1 MKIVDLGGFLDF
13 KRENLAAD
21 VTAGLTSAL
30 VTIPDGM
37 ASAVLAGVSPIHGLY
52 ALMAGT
58 PVAALTTSSQFMYVA
73 NTGAL
78 AVAVGSAL
86 VGLSGEQLV
95 QSLVVLTL
103 LVGLFQLLLGLF
115 KLGSLLRFVS
125 NAVLT
130 GFMTGI
136 ALLIIL
142 GQLGELT
149 GFHSEYSNKVLQ
161 AMDLVLNWSHID
173 WRSLVIGL
181 VTVTMILLVERTPL
195 AKFNMVLSMLGAA
208 LFVYLLN
215 WPSVALVGD
224 IADIPRSLPRP
235 VLPDLALVP
244 GLIVPAVAVGIIGLV
259 QAAGVS
265 KTVPNPDGRYSDVS
279 RDFAGQG
286 LANLASGFFRG
297 MPIGGTMSETAVNVN
312 AGAKSRWANIFS
324 GLFIIALV
332 LAFGAVVARF
342 PIPAI
347 AALLIVAAFEA
358 IDFEEVMDVW
368 DIGLGPRLIMV
379 FTFVATLVLPVQYA
393 VLIGVILSIVHHVYG
408 ASLDVQLVEMVLL
421 KDGFFEERPAPEEL
435 PSDRVTIIRSYGT
448 AFFASMDTLE
458 QQLPSATN
466 AERAIVILN
475 LRGRRSIGS
484 SFVRVMERYDARLK
498 VAGGKLMLS
507 GVDENVRAQLERTET
522 TDDISADDIFMVTP
536 RVHESTRQALAEA
549 NAWLAALR
557 LADGTGEEEQAV
569 AGPGEEKARA
579 SGDSGQDL

>member
-1 MKIVDLGGFLDF
+1 MV
-13 KRENLAAD
+13 
-21 VTAGLTSAL
+21 
-30 VTIPDGM
+30 
-37 ASAVLAGVSPIHGLY
+37 
-52 ALMAGT
+52 GT
-58 PVAALTTSSQFMYVA
+58 PIAALATSSQFMYVA

-95 QSLVVLTL
+95 QSLIVLTL

-173 WRSLVIGL
+173 WHSLVIGL
-181 VTVTMILLVERTPL
+181 VTIVMILLIERTPL

-208 LFVYLLN
+208 LLVYLLN

-224 IADIPRSLPRP
+224 IADIPRSLPLP
-235 VLPDLALVP
+235 VLPDLTLVP
-244 GLIVPAVAVGIIGLV
+244 GLILPAVAVGIIGLV

-265 KTVPNPDGRYSDVS
+265 KTVPNPDGQSSDVS

-332 LAFGAVVARF
+332 LAFGGVVARF
-342 PIPAI
+342 PMPAI

-358 IDFEEVMDVW
+358 IDFEEVLDVW
-368 DIGLGPRLIMV
+368 DIGLGPRIIMV
-379 FTFVATLVLPVQYA
+379 VTFVATLVLPVQYA
-393 VLIGVILSIVHHVYG
+393 VVVGVLLSIVHHVYG
-408 ASLDVQLVEMVLL
+408 ASLDVQLVEMVPLE
-421 KDGFFEERPAPEEL
+421 DGYFEERPAPEDL
-435 PSDRVTIIRSYGT
+435 ASDRVTVIRSYGT
-448 AFFASMDTLE
+448 SFFASMDTLE
-458 QQLPSATN
+458 QQLPSATD

-498 VAGGKLMLS
+498 AAGGKLMLS
-507 GVDENVRAQLERTET
+507 GVDKNVRAQLERTET
-522 TDDISADDIFMVTP
+522 TDDISAGDIFMVTP

-549 NAWLAALR
+549 EAWLADQR
-557 LADGTGEEEQAV
+557 PADDTDSA
-569 AGPGEEKARA
+569 AGAGAETNDETA
-579 SGDSGQDL
+579 